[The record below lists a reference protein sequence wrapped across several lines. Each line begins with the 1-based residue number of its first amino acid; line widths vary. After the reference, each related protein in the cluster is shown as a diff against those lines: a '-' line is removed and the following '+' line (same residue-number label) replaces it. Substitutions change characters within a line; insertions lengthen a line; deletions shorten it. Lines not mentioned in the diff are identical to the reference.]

1 MTDFKL
7 APYDS
12 NKVPS
17 GKMIAEKLQSLI
29 GTHFP
34 LTDKPRTNGSNLRK
48 LITKTLDDGSILVAN
63 KEDYIIIPLKGKGVP
78 RLLAC
83 LCDTY
88 IVTTGESYNLQ
99 VWNRLPNSSN
109 VLIRYKEGTN
119 VVRCSDIL
127 FVFAKLDPAKQEIS
141 SIIVATPQYIVDK
154 FGQFGVP
161 TIKHQMIIS
170 DIKRNIISSKE
181 DRCLFFDDTKKLED
195 YTNPISILKDANIFS
210 TPKPNE
216 LLPLK
221 TIKDRIATA
230 VIGSKIEGSDT
241 KTKGQYLERTIASL
255 LGFMTNS
262 SLAGGYPDIPNQLL
276 EVKVQDSPTVDL
288 GKYSPSYPTVINE
301 SMNLTTED
309 VRYIIALTDKNGY
322 VEGLIISPG
331 INLCSEFT
339 IVSGTSYKCQR
350 SIPMSFFNNQKGHSV
365 FNP

>member
-7 APYDS
+7 APYDI

-17 GKMIAEKLQSLI
+17 GKIIAEKLQSLI

-48 LITKTLDDGSILVAN
+48 LIIKTLDDGSILVAN
-63 KEDYIIIPLKGKGVP
+63 KEDYTIIPLKGKGVP
-78 RLLAC
+78 KLLAC
-83 LCDTY
+83 LRDTY

-99 VWNRLPNSSN
+99 VWNRHPDSSN
-109 VLIRYKEGTN
+109 VLIRYKDGAN
-119 VVRCSDIL
+119 VIRCNDIL
-127 FVFAKLDPAKQEIS
+127 FVFAKLDSVKQEIT
-141 SIIVATPQYIVDK
+141 SIIVATPHYIVEK
-154 FGQFGVP
+154 FGKFGVP

-170 DIKRNIISSKE
+170 DLKRNVISSKE
-181 DRCLFFDDTKKLED
+181 DKCLFFDDTKNLEK
-195 YTNPISILKDANIFS
+195 YTNPTSIIKDADIFS
-210 TPKPNE
+210 IPKPNE
-216 LLPLK
+216 LLPLR
-221 TIKDRIATA
+221 TIKDKIVNS
-230 VIGSKIEGSDT
+230 VIGSKIEGPDT
-241 KTKGQYLERTIASL
+241 KTKGQFLEKTIASL
-255 LGFMTNS
+255 LGFMTNN

-309 VRYIIALTDKNGY
+309 VRYIIALTDKDGY

-331 INLCSEFT
+331 INLCKEFT
-339 IVSGTSYKCQR
+339 IVSGTNYKCQR
-350 SIPMSFFNNQKGHSV
+350 SIPMSFFNNLKGQAV